1 MSDELKDKKIITQP
15 SDPNILTLYNKFQD
29 GDLILNPDFQRWYVW
44 DDKKASQLVESVLL
58 GVPIPVI
65 YMAEDYDGSGS

>member
-65 YMAEDYDGSGS
+65 YMADGS